1 MKNKILLISLI
12 AALSLSAVSC
22 GSKDS
27 SSESKNTDSSSVS
40 ATENAAP
47 DENSG
52 ETDTEKVTTEN
63 TKAADLTDIP
73 QPKPIPDLFSYDLPE
88 NAVEKTELANPD
100 RNYKGYQIGES
111 AVILFGPMIDYHQS
125 AHFAGTSIMEAHMAD
140 EEKKYTNFTSSDLE
154 LNGVPAFKF
163 TAKFNVKFN
172 DNIVD
177 CVYSGVFLQYGNGDT
192 FVMLSFYPSAEKDK
206 YEPIC
211 EQIISSVKYLG
222 EPLKTE
228 DEHYSSDICSMTVGK
243 DFYSVEKNNGV
254 SVQLNITNSMKEYVS
269 RINVKPAEKTI
280 EELKKSWEEKGKHSN
295 IESGEAAIGNYN
307 AKYLKSNFTTTDRTF
322 EQCSYFVD
330 TPNGSY
336 EILVMS
342 SEGMYDEFMERAKPI
357 IDSLVLK

>member
-27 SSESKNTDSSSVS
+27 SSESKNTGSSSVS
-40 ATENAAP
+40 AAENAEQ
-47 DENSG
+47 DENVS
-52 ETDTEKVTTEN
+52 ETDTEEVTTEN

-163 TAKFNVKFN
+163 TAKCIENN
-172 DNIVD
+172 VD
-177 CVYSGVFLQYGNGDT
+177 CDYSGVFLQYGNGDIFT
-192 FVMLSFYPSAEKDK
+192 MLSFYPSAEKDK

-228 DEHYSSDICSMTVGK
+228 DEQYSSDICSMTVGK
-243 DFYSVEKNNGV
+243 DFYSVEKNNGAA
-254 SVQLNITNSMKEYVS
+254 VQLNITNSMKEYMS
-269 RINVKPAEKTI
+269 RITVKPAEKTI
-280 EELKKSWEEKGKHSN
+280 EELKKSWEEKGKSEN
-295 IESGEAAIGNYN
+295 IESGQTDIGNYN
-307 AKYLKSNFTTTDRTF
+307 ANYVKFTRTAMNMSV

-357 IDSLVLK
+357 FDSLVLK